1 MSAFTTSK
9 GIVSEIAVSRRRTI
23 PRNNSNT
30 AFLIDAAT
38 PDFYTSSSNTDSPDD
53 SLGNT
58 DCGVPD
64 REAFTTPRFSP
75 DTFIVRKNRS
85 WHKRKIL
92 CRYSGGFLKK
102 RLVY

>member
-38 PDFYTSSSNTDSPDD
+38 PDFYRSSSNTGSPDD

-75 DTFIVRKNRS
+75 DTFIVRLPLPVGKP
-85 WHKRKIL
+85 
-92 CRYSGGFLKK
+92 RY
-102 RLVY
+102 